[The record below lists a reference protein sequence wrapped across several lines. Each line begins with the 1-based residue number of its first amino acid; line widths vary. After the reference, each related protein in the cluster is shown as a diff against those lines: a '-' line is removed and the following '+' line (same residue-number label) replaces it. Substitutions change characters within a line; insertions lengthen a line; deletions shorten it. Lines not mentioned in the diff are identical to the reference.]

1 MTDNNNLIFYDTET
15 TGIQRDFSQIL
26 QCGSV
31 LTDKAF
37 NSLEEQD
44 IGCAPLPWIIPNPRA
59 MLTNKKTNLF
69 NSNVSHYEMILDL
82 QRQWK
87 QWTLDNPG
95 IFISYNGHAFDEEL
109 VRRQFF
115 WNLLE
120 PYITNTNGNGRLD
133 LMLMMHNIVCFFPEA
148 INIPLFEDGPKI
160 SLKLEDIARANNISA
175 DSAHDA
181 IADCNLM
188 IDITKKIHSAVPDVF
203 HSFLNISTKPGVMNL
218 LNTDGF
224 LALGEVFR
232 RQIFRYP
239 VVFCGSDPSRPNEI
253 VFFDLSFD
261 DPEEILELELSEI
274 FKLINAG
281 GRDGPLKKYKINK
294 TIPICHSDLLTDRT
308 LFDIDFDELN
318 RRAQLVKNH
327 EDFQTKVSQAMS
339 DRMMSFPEP
348 EFIEQTIYSGGFP
361 SYKDKDLMQEFHLTD
376 DAEHRVKIARNFEDE
391 RTRIFAERIICQ
403 MHFEQAP
410 NDFKNR
416 YKELFDE
423 RIASKG
429 LWGYVESSI
438 EETSKL
444 LDESDDQETTNILE
458 DTLKHLRKMQSLID

>member
-1 MTDNNNLIFYDTET
+1 MSDRNNLIFYDTET
-15 TGIQRDFSQIL
+15 TGIQLDFSQIL

-31 LTDKAF
+31 LTDNSF
-37 NSLEEQD
+37 NTLSEQD
-44 IGCAPLPWIIPNPRA
+44 IGCAPLPWVIPNPRA
-59 MLTNKKTNLF
+59 MLTNKKINLL
-69 NSNVSHYEMILDL
+69 NSNVSHYEMIKDL

-120 PYITNTNGNGRLD
+120 PYVTNTNGNGRLD
-133 LMLMMHNIVCFFPEA
+133 LMLMMHNIVSFFPEA

-188 IDITKKIHSAVPDVF
+188 IYITKKINLSIPEVF
-203 HSFLNISTKPGVMNL
+203 ASFLEISTKPGVMNL
-218 LNTDGF
+218 LNKDGF

-239 VVFCGSDPSRPNEI
+239 VIFCGSDPSRPNEI

-261 DPEEILELELSEI
+261 DPDEILELELSEI
-274 FKLINAG
+274 FKLINSG

-294 TIPICHSDLLTDRT
+294 TIPICHSELLNDKTV
-308 LFDIDFDELN
+308 FDVDFGELN
-318 RRAQLVKNH
+318 RRANLVRSHK
-327 EDFQTKVSQAMS
+327 DFQTKVSQAMS
-339 DRMMSFPEP
+339 DRMMNFPEP
-348 EFIEQTIYSGGFP
+348 EYIEQTIYSGGFP
-361 SYKDKDLMQEFHLTD
+361 SFKDKDLMQEFHISDNL
-376 DAEHRVKIARNFEDE
+376 EHRIKIARNFEDE
-391 RTRIFAERIICQ
+391 RNRIFAERIICQ
-403 MHFEQAP
+403 LSFENAP
-410 NDFKNR
+410 EDFQKR
-416 YKELFDE
+416 YKLLFEE
-423 RIASKG
+423 RIGTKG
-429 LWGYVESSI
+429 LWGFVESSI
-438 EETSKL
+438 EESNKL
-444 LDESDDQETTNILE
+444 LEELIDKESINIV
-458 DTLKHLRKMQSLID
+458 DATLKHLKTMQNLID

>member
-1 MTDNNNLIFYDTET
+1 VSDNNNLIFYDTET
-15 TGIQRDFSQIL
+15 TGLHKDFSQIL

-31 LTDKAF
+31 LTNSSF
-37 NSLEEQD
+37 NTKTEQD
-44 IGCAPLPWIIPNPRA
+44 IGCAPLPWVITHPKA
-59 MLTNKKTNLF
+59 MLTNKKTNLL

-82 QRQWK
+82 QRMWK
-87 QWTLDNPG
+87 QWTLNNPG

-120 PYITNTNGNGRLD
+120 PYTTNTNGNGRLD
-133 LMLMMHNIVCFFPEA
+133 LMLMMHNVVCFFPEA

-188 IDITKKIHSAVPDVF
+188 IDVTRKINSAIPDVF
-203 HSFLNISTKPGVMNL
+203 NSFLNISTKPGAQNL
-218 LNTDGF
+218 LKTEGF

-232 RQIFRYP
+232 RQMFRYP

-274 FKLINAG
+274 FQLINAG
-281 GRDGPLKKYKINK
+281 GRDGPLKKYKLNK
-294 TIPICHSDLLTDRT
+294 TIPICHSNLLNDKTI
-308 LFDIDFDELN
+308 FDVNFDELN

-327 EDFQTKVSQAMS
+327 KDFQTKVSQAMS

-348 EFIEQTIYSGGFP
+348 EHVEQTIYSGGFP
-361 SYKDKDLMQEFHLTD
+361 SYKDKNLMQEFHITN
-376 DAEHRVKIARNFEDE
+376 DAIHRVKIARNFEDPRN
-391 RTRIFAERIICQ
+391 RTFAERIICQ
-403 MHFEQAP
+403 MHYEDAP
-410 NDFKNR
+410 EDFKKR
-416 YKELFDE
+416 YDELLNE
-423 RIASKG
+423 RIGHEG
-429 LWGYVESSI
+429 LWGDVEMTI
-438 EETSKL
+438 DETSGL
-444 LDESDDQETTNILE
+444 INESNDLEATNILN
-458 DTLKHLRKMQSLID
+458 DTLKHLKKMQSLID

>member
-1 MTDNNNLIFYDTET
+1 MSDHNNLIFYDTET

-31 LTDKAF
+31 LTDASF
-37 NSLEEQD
+37 NSIAEQD
-44 IGCAPLPWIIPNPRA
+44 IGCAPLPWVIPNPRA

-87 QWTLDNPG
+87 EWTLENPG

-120 PYITNTNGNGRLD
+120 PYTTNTNGNGRLD
-133 LMLMMHNIVCFFPEA
+133 LMLMMHNIACFFPEA
-148 INIPLFEDGPKI
+148 INIPLFEEGPKV

-188 IDITKKIHSAVPDVF
+188 IDVIKKINKEIPDVVT
-203 HSFLNISTKPGVMNL
+203 SFLNISTKPGVMEL
-218 LNTDGF
+218 LNSDGF

-232 RQIFRYP
+232 RQIFKYP
-239 VVFCGSDPSRPNEI
+239 VVLCGNDLSRPNEI

-261 DPEEILELELSEI
+261 DPEEILSLELSEI
-274 FKLINAG
+274 FKTLNEG

-294 TIPICHSDLLTDRT
+294 TIPICHSDHLSDKTV
-308 LFDIDFDELN
+308 FDVDFHELN
-318 RRAQLVKNH
+318 RRAELVKNH
-327 EDFQTKVSQAMS
+327 KDFQTKVSQAMS
-339 DRMMSFPEP
+339 DRMFNFPEP
-348 EFIEQTIYSGGFP
+348 EYIEQTIYSGGFP
-361 SYKDKDLMQEFHLTD
+361 SYKDKDLMQEFHLSD
-376 DAEHRVKIARNFEDE
+376 DVDHLVKISRNFEDE
-391 RTRIFAERIICQ
+391 RFRLLAERIICSRFQ
-403 MHFEQAP
+403 ADIPFDIKTRFEDLIQERT
-410 NDFKNR
+410 KTEGKWGSVEKSL
-416 YKELFDE
+416 KEIDDLLIENQNKEDE
-423 RIASKG
+423 EILLATKEYLQKMIA
-429 LWGYVESSI
+429 
-438 EETSKL
+438 
-444 LDESDDQETTNILE
+444 
-458 DTLKHLRKMQSLID
+458 

>member
-1 MTDNNNLIFYDTET
+1 MSDNNNLIFYDTET

-31 LTDKAF
+31 LTDNAF
-37 NSLEEQD
+37 NSLGEQD

-120 PYITNTNGNGRLD
+120 PYTTNTNGNGRLD

-188 IDITKKIHSAVPDVF
+188 IDVTKKINAVVPDVF
-203 HSFLNISTKPGVMNL
+203 NSFLNISTKPGVMNL

-232 RQIFRYP
+232 RQMFRYP

-253 VFFDLSFD
+253 VFFDLGFD

-274 FKLINAG
+274 FKLINSG
-281 GRDGPLKKYKINK
+281 GRSGPLKKYKINK
-294 TIPICHSDLLTDRT
+294 TIPICHSDLLSDRT
-308 LFDIDFDELN
+308 LFDVNFDELN

-327 EDFQTKVSQAMS
+327 KDFQTKVSQAMS
-339 DRMMSFPEP
+339 DRMMSFPESDY
-348 EFIEQTIYSGGFP
+348 IEGTIYSGGFP
-361 SYKDKDLMQEFHLTD
+361 SNKDKDLMQQFHMSD
-376 DAEHRVKIARNFEDE
+376 DPLHLIKISRNFEDE
-391 RTRIFAERIICQ
+391 RLRLFAERIICYQ
-403 MHFEQAP
+403 YASDIPE
-410 NDFKNR
+410 DISKR
-416 YKELFDE
+416 YQDLIHERNGTDGAWGSIGKALSQIDKLMDE
-423 RIASKG
+423 R
-429 LWGYVESSI
+429 
-438 EETSKL
+438 TD
-444 LDESDDQETTNILE
+444 DESQEILKATKE
-458 DTLKHLRKMQSLID
+458 KIESMKIG

>member
-1 MTDNNNLIFYDTET
+1 MSKHNNLIFYDTET

-31 LTDKAF
+31 VTDSFF
-37 NSLEEQD
+37 NSIAEQD
-44 IGCAPLPWIIPNPRA
+44 IGCAPLPWAIPTPMA
-59 MLTNKKTNLF
+59 MLTNKKTHLF
-69 NSNVSHYEMILDL
+69 NSNTSHYEMILDL

-95 IFISYNGHAFDEEL
+95 IFISYNGHSFDEEL

-120 PYITNTNGNGRLD
+120 PYTTNTNGNGRLD
-133 LMLMMHNIVCFFPEA
+133 LMLMMHNVACFFPEA

-160 SLKLEDIARANNISA
+160 SLKLEHIARANDVSA
-175 DSAHDA
+175 DDAHDA

-188 IDITKKIHSAVPDVF
+188 IDVTKKISDVIPDVF
-203 HSFLNISTKPGVMNL
+203 QSFLNISTKPGVMNL
-218 LNTDGF
+218 LNSDGF

-232 RQIFRYP
+232 RQMFRYP
-239 VVFCGSDPSRPNEI
+239 VVWCGSDPVRPNEI

-294 TIPICHSDLLTDRT
+294 TIPICHSDHLTDKT
-308 LFDIDFDELN
+308 IFDVDFDELN

-327 EDFQTKVSQAMS
+327 QDFQTKVSQAMS
-339 DRMMSFPEP
+339 DRMTSYPEP
-348 EFIEQTIYSGGFP
+348 ENIEQTIYSGGFP

-376 DAEHRVKIARNFEDE
+376 DAEHRIKIARNFEDE
-391 RTRIFAERIICQ
+391 RSRVFAERLVCQ
-403 MHFEQAP
+403 MHNQEAP
-410 NDFKNR
+410 EDFKKR
-416 YKELFDE
+416 YKEMLEE

-429 LWGYVESSI
+429 VWGCVESSI
-438 EETSKL
+438 DQSIKL
-444 LDESDDQETTNILE
+444 LDEQEDEEGAKILK
-458 DTLKHLRKMQSLID
+458 DTIDYLKKMQTIVD

>member
-1 MTDNNNLIFYDTET
+1 MSKHNNLIFYDTET

-31 LTDKAF
+31 VTDSFF
-37 NSLEEQD
+37 NSIAEQD
-44 IGCAPLPWIIPNPRA
+44 IGCAPLPWAIPTPMA
-59 MLTNKKTNLF
+59 MLTNKKTHLF
-69 NSNVSHYEMILDL
+69 NSNTSHYEMILDL

-95 IFISYNGHAFDEEL
+95 IFISYNGHLFDEEL

-120 PYITNTNGNGRLD
+120 PYTTNTNGNGRLD
-133 LMLMMHNIVCFFPEA
+133 LMLMMHNVACFFPEA

-160 SLKLEDIARANNISA
+160 SLKLEHIARANDVSA
-175 DSAHDA
+175 DDAHDA

-188 IDITKKIHSAVPDVF
+188 IDVTKKISDVIPDVF
-203 HSFLNISTKPGVMNL
+203 QSFLNISTKPGVMNL
-218 LNTDGF
+218 LNSDGF

-232 RQIFRYP
+232 RQMFRYP
-239 VVFCGSDPSRPNEI
+239 VVWCGSDPVRPNEI

-294 TIPICHSDLLTDRT
+294 TIPICHSDHLTDKT
-308 LFDIDFDELN
+308 IFDVDFDELN

-327 EDFQTKVSQAMS
+327 QDFQTKVSQAMS
-339 DRMMSFPEP
+339 DRMTSYPEP
-348 EFIEQTIYSGGFP
+348 EHIEQTIYSGGFP

-376 DAEHRVKIARNFEDE
+376 DAEHRIKIARNFEDE
-391 RTRIFAERIICQ
+391 RSRVFAERLVCQ
-403 MHFEQAP
+403 MHNQEAP
-410 NDFKNR
+410 EDFKKR
-416 YKELFDE
+416 YKEMLEE

-429 LWGYVESSI
+429 VWGCVESSI
-438 EETSKL
+438 DQSIKL
-444 LDESDDQETTNILE
+444 LDEQEDEEGAKILK
-458 DTLKHLRKMQSLID
+458 DTIDYLKKMQTIVD

>member
-1 MTDNNNLIFYDTET
+1 MTENNNLIFYDTET

-31 LTDKAF
+31 QTDNAF
-37 NSLEEQD
+37 KSLGEQD

-95 IFISYNGHAFDEEL
+95 IFSSYNGHAFDEEL

-120 PYITNTNGNGRLD
+120 PYTTNTNGNGRLD

-188 IDITKKIHSAVPDVF
+188 IDVTKKINAVVPDVLN
-203 HSFLNISTKPGVMNL
+203 SFLNISTKPGVMSL
-218 LNTDGF
+218 LNSDGF

-239 VVFCGSDPSRPNEI
+239 VVS
-253 VFFDLSFD
+253 
-261 DPEEILELELSEI
+261 
-274 FKLINAG
+274 
-281 GRDGPLKKYKINK
+281 
-294 TIPICHSDLLTDRT
+294 
-308 LFDIDFDELN
+308 
-318 RRAQLVKNH
+318 
-327 EDFQTKVSQAMS
+327 VSY
-339 DRMMSFPEP
+339 
-348 EFIEQTIYSGGFP
+348 T
-361 SYKDKDLMQEFHLTD
+361 HLTLP
-376 DAEHRVKIARNFEDE
+376 
-391 RTRIFAERIICQ
+391 T
-403 MHFEQAP
+403 
-410 NDFKNR
+410 NR
-416 YKELFDE
+416 E
-423 RIASKG
+423 
-429 LWGYVESSI
+429 V
-438 EETSKL
+438 
-444 LDESDDQETTNILE
+444 
-458 DTLKHLRKMQSLID
+458 

>member
-1 MTDNNNLIFYDTET
+1 MSDRNNLIFYDTET

-31 LTDKAF
+31 LTDNSF
-37 NSLEEQD
+37 NTLSEQD
-44 IGCAPLPWIIPNPRA
+44 IGCAPLPWVIPNPRA
-59 MLTNKKTNLF
+59 MLTNKKINLL
-69 NSNVSHYEMILDL
+69 NSNVSHYEMIKDL

-120 PYITNTNGNGRLD
+120 PYVTNTNGNGRLD
-133 LMLMMHNIVCFFPEA
+133 LMLMMHNIVSFFPEA

-188 IDITKKIHSAVPDVF
+188 IDITKKINLSIPEVF
-203 HSFLNISTKPGVMNL
+203 ASFLEISTKPGVMNL
-218 LNTDGF
+218 LNKDGF

-239 VVFCGSDPSRPNEI
+239 VIFCGSDPSRPNEI

-274 FKLINAG
+274 FKLINSG

-294 TIPICHSDLLTDRT
+294 TIPICHSDLLNDKTI
-308 LFDIDFDELN
+308 FDVDFGELN
-318 RRAQLVKNH
+318 RRANLVKSH
-327 EDFQTKVSQAMS
+327 KDFQTKVSQAMS
-339 DRMMSFPEP
+339 DRMMNFPEP
-348 EFIEQTIYSGGFP
+348 EYIEQTIYSGGFP
-361 SYKDKDLMQEFHLTD
+361 SFKDKDLMQEFHISD
-376 DAEHRVKIARNFEDE
+376 DLDHRIKIARNFEDE
-391 RTRIFAERIICQ
+391 RNRIFAERIICQ
-403 MHFEQAP
+403 LSLENAPEDFQKRYRLLFE
-410 NDFKNR
+410 
-416 YKELFDE
+416 E
-423 RIASKG
+423 RIGTKG
-429 LWGYVESSI
+429 LWGFVESSI
-438 EETSKL
+438 EESKKL
-444 LDESDDQETTNILE
+444 LEELIDKESINIV
-458 DTLKHLRKMQSLID
+458 DATLKHLKAMQNLID